1 MSDLLKI
8 AYEVAAVRSDY
19 LRIHRRVFHVSAG
32 RLIHNLTRRHTR
44 GSLTDQTDQQ
54 ELEEL
59 SQRLSRAIDGL
70 SKLNKEDLSI
80 RRGSEIQNELSAYAQ
95 ALTESMAA
103 LATLLEVRKRPRN
116 ESHHEPSGASQA
128 MKTAYDDAVQYHKRL
143 GARLNEL
150 FTTL

>member
-1 MSDLLKI
+1 MSDLIKI
-8 AYEVAAVRSDY
+8 VYEVAAVRSDY

-32 RLIHNLTRRHTR
+32 RLMHNLTRRHTR
-44 GSLTDQTDQQ
+44 GSLTDQQ

-70 SKLNKEDLSI
+70 SNLNKEDLSI
-80 RRGSEIQNELSAYAQ
+80 RRGREIQNELSAYAQ

-116 ESHHEPSGASQA
+116 GSHHQPSGASRA
-128 MKTAYDDAVQYHKRL
+128 TKTTYDDAVQYHKRL

-150 FTTL
+150 LTTL

>member
-8 AYEVAAVRSDY
+8 AYEVAALRSEY

-44 GSLTDQTDQQ
+44 GSLTDQQ
-54 ELEEL
+54 ELDEL

-70 SKLNKEDLSI
+70 SNLNKEDLSI
-80 RRGSEIQNELSAYAQ
+80 RRGREIQNELSAYAQ

-116 ESHHEPSGASQA
+116 GSHHAPSGASQA
-128 MKTAYDDAVQYHKRL
+128 TKTAYDDAVQYHKRL

-150 FTTL
+150 LTTL

>member
-8 AYEVAAVRSDY
+8 AYEVAAVRTDY

-32 RLIHNLTRRHTR
+32 RLIHNVTRRHTR
-44 GSLTDQTDQQ
+44 GSLTDQQ
-54 ELEEL
+54 ELEQL
-59 SQRLSRAIDGL
+59 SQRLGRAIDGL
-70 SKLNKEDLSI
+70 RKLNEEDLSI
-80 RRGSEIQNELSAYAQ
+80 RRGREIQNELSEYAQ

-116 ESHHEPSGASQA
+116 WSHHDPSGALQA

>member
-44 GSLTDQTDQQ
+44 GSLTDQQ

-116 ESHHEPSGASQA
+116 ESHHEPSAASQA
-128 MKTAYDDAVQYHKRL
+128 TKTAYDDAVQYHKRL

-150 FTTL
+150 LTTL

>member
-44 GSLTDQTDQQ
+44 GSLTDQQ

-103 LATLLEVRKRPRN
+103 LATLLEARERPRN

-150 FTTL
+150 LTTL